1 MLEDQSEE
9 CGGKKHTEF
18 PLSKLGT
25 RWNEYCDKG
34 KEETLIGWGRCMEE
48 LSVLHPFAF

>member
-1 MLEDQSEE
+1 MLEDKNEK
-9 CGGKKHTEF
+9 CGGKKTHRVS
-18 PLSKLGT
+18 LSKLGT

-48 LSVLHPFAF
+48 LYVLHPFAF